1 MFLYQKTIDRLALK
15 QGFQIPVEFHSVL
28 QTMPGGYLLMVK
40 FVILKL
46 LSKVYRTTIVRYKII
61 CYKHFRQPDR
71 PLYQ

>member
-46 LSKVYRTTIVRYKII
+46 LSKVYRT
-61 CYKHFRQPDR
+61 KHN
-71 PLYQ
+71 